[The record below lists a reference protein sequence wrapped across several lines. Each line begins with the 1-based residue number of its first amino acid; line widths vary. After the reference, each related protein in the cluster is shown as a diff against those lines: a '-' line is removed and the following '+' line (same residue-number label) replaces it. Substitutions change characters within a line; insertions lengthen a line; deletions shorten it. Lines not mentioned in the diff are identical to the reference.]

1 MRPRLFALAECAAEQ
16 DRLETEKGQ
25 KLDEG
30 VPRASDQRS
39 RLVMLESA
47 SPVAFAKNPRFP
59 TVHAEFQFLGWVGSV
74 QPFWRNPRVYNLLR
88 IIQPPQE
95 RTATEPGDPSE
106 LSESIV
112 GLTVRILE
120 MVHAGHAFRPAL

>member
-1 MRPRLFALAECAAEQ
+1 MLNRTGWKQ
-16 DRLETEKGQ
+16 KGQ

-39 RLVMLESA
+39 RLEMLESA
-47 SPVAFAKNPRFP
+47 SPVAFAKNPHFP
-59 TVHAEFQFLGWVGSV
+59 TVHAEFQFPGPVGSV
-74 QPFWRNPRVYNLLR
+74 QPFWCNPRVYNLLR
-88 IIQPPQE
+88 IIQTPKKG
-95 RTATEPGDPSE
+95 TATEQGDQLE

-120 MVHAGHAFRPAL
+120 MVHAGHAFRSAL

>member
-1 MRPRLFALAECAAEQ
+1 MRPRLFPLAEPAPEQ

-59 TVHAEFQFLGWVGSV
+59 TVHAEFQFLG
-74 QPFWRNPRVYNLLR
+74 RV
-88 IIQPPQE
+88 
-95 RTATEPGDPSE
+95 S
-106 LSESIV
+106 
-112 GLTVRILE
+112 
-120 MVHAGHAFRPAL
+120 